1 MATQIIPFDSDSK
14 LPAYLKKYASKVSN
28 EDLTEGVGS
37 SFPFLSIKGKTWT
50 VVRSKEDRKIL
61 RNPNDPDEVASNVSV
76 VILRA
81 SKHLGR
87 VFYKAGFEEGK
98 SDRPDCFSHD
108 SIKPDASVEHP
119 QAKTCAACKH
129 AVFVQGKG
137 PACRQSRRLAVAS
150 MNAINDP
157 MLLRVPAA
165 SLKNLNVYGNELAK
179 RNVPYHVVVTKIQFD
194 PEEATPKL
202 LFKPL
207 GFVPENILEEIE
219 ETRESDLVDQILGVT
234 GEVEGEPVPEDDDD
248 ENTPSIEEVERAI
261 TPKAKTKPKAEPE
274 EAEETEEKPKPKPKA
289 KAKAEPEE
297 TEGEDEEAEEKPKPK
312 AKADDGGLDGLLEGF
327 DD

>member
-61 RNPNDPDEVASNVSV
+61 RSRHDPDEVASNVAV

-108 SIKPDASVEHP
+108 SVKPDASVESP
-119 QAKTCAACKH
+119 QSKTCAACKH

-137 PACRQSRRLAVAS
+137 PACRQSRRLAVAPVD
-150 MNAINDP
+150 AINDP

-165 SLKNLNVYGNELAK
+165 SLKNLNIYGNELAK

-194 PEEATPKL
+194 AEEATPKL

-207 GFVPENILEEIE
+207 GFVPEETLEEIE
-219 ETRESDLVDQILGVT
+219 EVRESNLVDQILGVT
-234 GEVEGEPVPEDDDD
+234 GEVEGEPAPEVDDD
-248 ENTPSIEEVERAI
+248 EDAPSIEEVEKAI
-261 TPKAKTKPKAEPE
+261 TPKATPKAKAKAKPEPE
-274 EAEETEEKPKPKPKA
+274 EEVEEKPKA
-289 KAKAEPEE
+289 KAKAKPEPEE
-297 TEGEDEEAEEKPKPK
+297 SDEEEVEEKPKAK